1 MYETCKSE
9 RRLVGTASL
18 ACWSAIPASRH
29 AGPTPD
35 GVEKGTRVRV
45 SLSLSDRT
53 RRPEHDGRS
62 QGPRR
67 QLQDLCQ
74 GRPGSTLSFL
84 SPSPSP
90 STCSSPHRPHA
101 NLARPPHSSSPGVQS
116 PTRRVSSAS
125 TLLWLSR
132 IGPFADSFRNPP
144 PDRAS
149 CAEYLQICRAVAIGF
164 AMMGGIGYLVK
175 LIHVRTLP
183 RPARVIAIC
192 LTSSSLLL
200 CQIPI
205 NNILVG
211 AA

>member
-1 MYETCKSE
+1 MDAVKD
-9 RRLVGTASL
+9 L
-18 ACWSAIPASRH
+18 ADNSKTFVR
-29 AGPTPD
+29 D
-35 GVEKGTRVRV
+35 GQAVR
-45 SLSLSDRT
+45 SLSA
-53 RRPEHDGRS
+53 RPA
-62 QGPRR
+62 
-67 QLQDLCQ
+67 
-74 GRPGSTLSFL
+74 
-84 SPSPSP
+84 SPSP
-90 STCSSPHRPHA
+90 STCSSLCPYA

-116 PTRRVSSAS
+116 PTRKVSSAS
-125 TLLWLSR
+125 ALLWLSR
-132 IGPFADSFRNPP
+132 VGPFADSFRKPP